1 MAVLGEHCS
10 MTERR
15 ADDATRDATDWLKC
29 EFMLD
34 RVGEEFDGIITSVTG
49 FGLFV
54 ELNDIYVEGLVHITS
69 LPSDYY
75 EFDPVKHRLVG
86 EHSRTVYR
94 LADKV
99 RVKVA
104 RVDLDRKRIDFDMAG
119 SVELDHGKGIGKR
132 GQATDEAA
140 AVKPKKK
147 AAKKGVAAKP
157 AEEQPAAAKKKR
169 ARKKRSKKKVVA
181 E

>member
-1 MAVLGEHCS
+1 
-10 MTERR
+10 
-15 ADDATRDATDWLKC
+15 
-29 EFMLD
+29 MLD

-69 LPSDYY
+69 LASDYY

-86 EHSRTVYR
+86 ERSRVVYR

-99 RVKVA
+99 RVRVA
-104 RVDLDRKRIDFDMAG
+104 RVDLDRKRIDFDMA
-119 SVELDHGKGIGKR
+119 SSDEIDPGKGIGKR
-132 GQATDEAA
+132 GKAGEEAA
-140 AVKPKKK
+140 SAQPKKK
-147 AAKKGVAAKP
+147 AAKKGAAAKP
-157 AEEQPAAAKKKR
+157 ADEQPAAAKKKR
-169 ARKKRSKKKVVA
+169 ARKKRSKKKKVVS